1 MHLLIT
7 LLSLLIVT
15 SVARASLTPTPSASL
30 LKSQRFHGL
39 WRIDRQESTI
49 GDGGTTGDKT
59 NSGVVAFTRKHLRI
73 GRNVFEYE
81 IMSWKEGMIEI
92 QFWMDSG
99 RLAEG
104 VLFLAD
110 GVLSFH
116 FLTGDEYHYFV
127 MHRAK
132 IV

>member
-1 MHLLIT
+1 M
-7 LLSLLIVT
+7 
-15 SVARASLTPTPSASL
+15 
-30 LKSQRFHGL
+30 G
-39 WRIDRQESTI
+39 E
-49 GDGGTTGDKT
+49 GGTTEDQT

-104 VLFLAD
+104 VLFLVD

-116 FLTGDEYHYFV
+116 FLAGDEYHYFV
-127 MHRAK
+127 MHRQDDKYTSSGAHGSQTYGRTPLSP
-132 IV
+132 